1 MSEKTEEATPKK
13 KRQAR
18 EKGQVAKSAEATGV
32 AVMLSAIAILVV
44 TGLLI
49 VERLATFTLQAIEV
63 ATRPELD
70 SSAAGPFLF
79 EAIMALGMM
88 IGPLVAVT
96 FVIAGFI
103 SYVQVGALFTIKPLI
118 PDANKLNPVEG
129 LKNIFKVSKL
139 VDLAKNILKLTVM
152 GAMGY
157 VILLQITPP
166 MALTPQASLLDA
178 TVALSTGALRLS
190 LYLVGGLVAFGVFDF
205 FWQRHQHN
213 KNLRM
218 AKHEVTQEHK
228 ESQGDPMLKGKR
240 EQFHREIMQG
250 GGGINSVKQA
260 DAVVVNP
267 THIAVAIR
275 YRSEEM
281 RAPTIISCGK
291 GVTAQKI
298 KQMAR
303 RYDIPIVHN
312 VELARAL
319 VEVGLEQEIPEEF
332 FEPVAEILRF
342 VYDLKRD

>member
-32 AVMLSAIAILVV
+32 AVMLSAIAVLVV
-44 TGLLI
+44 MGLLI
-49 VERLATFTLQAIEV
+49 VERLATFCLQAIEL

-79 EAIMALGMM
+79 EALMALGLM
-88 IGPLVAVT
+88 IGPLLAIT

-103 SYVQVGALFTIKPLI
+103 TYIQIGPLFTLKPVI
-118 PDANKLNPVEG
+118 PDANKLNPTEG
-129 LKNIFKVSKL
+129 LKNLFKPSKL
-139 VDLAKNILKLTVM
+139 VDLAKNILKLSVM
-152 GAMGY
+152 GALGY
-157 VILLQITPP
+157 VILRQIMPP

-178 TVALSTGALRLS
+178 TAALSAGALRLS
-190 LYLVGGLVAFGVFDF
+190 LYLVGGLVAFGVFDY
-205 FWQRHQHN
+205 FWQLHQHN

-228 ESQGDPMLKGKR
+228 ENQGDPMLKGKR
-240 EQFHREIMQG
+240 EQFHRELMQG
-250 GGGINSVKQA
+250 GGGIKNVKDA
-260 DAVVVNP
+260 DAVIVNP

-275 YRSEEM
+275 YRSDEM
-281 RAPTIISCGK
+281 HAPTIISCGK
-291 GVTAQKI
+291 GITAQKI

-312 VELARAL
+312 IELARAL

-332 FEPVAEILRF
+332 FEPVAEVLRF